1 MYNTMEFINLVLEWL
16 NNNKEWLFSGLG
28 IVAFGCFRIIWNWLR
43 KPKQYDEIFEDYY
56 LKFIEAVFNK
66 LDIENYPLWTYYM
79 AMDGNMMLETLQYNN
94 LHDVRDMLSCAV
106 PHKKYKK
113 LDQLFAN
120 WAMIIE
126 DLIIVLDSHLVMRGD
141 SYLTF
146 DRFYKVPNPN
156 YHKDLVKFNKLCY
169 LIIDLTLELTR
180 MSNLIL
186 DIVRLKRPGFMA
198 EVGTLAISQTR
209 FKSFKYR
216 KQEVTATPYPGLRE
230 FLGLRATRAAYMDK
244 SVDLEIDNL

>member
-1 MYNTMEFINLVLEWL
+1 MEFIDLVLEWL

-43 KPKQYDEIFEDYY
+43 KPKKQYDEIFEDYY
-56 LKFIEAVFNK
+56 LKIIEVVFNK

-79 AMDGNMMLETLQYNN
+79 AIDGNLMLETSQYNN
-94 LHDVRDMLSCAV
+94 LHDVRDMLSRSV
-106 PHKKYKK
+106 PHKQYKK
-113 LDQLFAN
+113 FDRLIAN

-126 DLIIVLDSHLVMRGD
+126 DLILVLDSHLVMRDD

-146 DRFYKVPNPN
+146 DRFYKVPYPNPN
-156 YHKDLVKFNKLCY
+156 YHEDLAKFNKICY

-186 DIVRLKRPGFMA
+186 DIVRQKKQGFMA
-198 EVGTLAISQTR
+198 EVGILAISNTR
-209 FKSFKYR
+209 FKSFKYKR
-216 KQEVTATPYPGLRE
+216 NEITSTPYPGLQK
-230 FLGLRATRAAYMDK
+230 FLSLRATRAAYMDK
-244 SVDLEIDNL
+244 SVDLDIDNL